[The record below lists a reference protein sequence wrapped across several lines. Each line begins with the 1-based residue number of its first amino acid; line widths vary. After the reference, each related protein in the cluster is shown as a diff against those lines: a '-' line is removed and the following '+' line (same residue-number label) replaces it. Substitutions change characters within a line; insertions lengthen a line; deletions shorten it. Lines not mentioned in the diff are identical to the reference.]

1 MSTGTTVTC
10 KTTKI
15 IISAA
20 QKVSEKDK
28 GDVVSDNGR
37 RMDAGRLSDWR
48 IVAGSTHFVFI
59 GFVGCGCGCDGLTWS
74 IIGFVGCAIG

>member
-1 MSTGTTVTC
+1 MSAEIFVIRLSDAVGSRSGWLSKLSTGTTVTC

-28 GDVVSDNGR
+28 GDVVSDNGW

-48 IVAGSTHFVFI
+48 IVAGSTHFF
-59 GFVGCGCGCDGLTWS
+59 FL
-74 IIGFVGCAIG
+74 